1 MFNRELP
8 KLWNDAI
15 VAGDATIISIPVS
28 LLHLLTIQEP
38 GEFRRRGRQAGEL
51 KPFTPITPVAQ
62 IITIPPQPY
71 QFPPLSP

>member
-38 GEFRRRGRQAGEL
+38 GEFRRRGKTGGRA
-51 KPFTPITPVAQ
+51 
-62 IITIPPQPY
+62 
-71 QFPPLSP
+71 